1 MDFPFVRLMTS
12 FAFTSSPIGSFI
24 FIWTWPY
31 SFRCYLNL
39 DCGSRQV
46 LKINLINLKTIRGI
60 WLVRNQGRWA
70 RNCPQ
75 NTEELI
81 QGRRQRQKRRQ
92 KTMIWL
98 VEWRKLI
105 VLHVRHALEYNSLT
119 LSPNHKFSK
128 FKVLTTTWTH
138 NSKSV
143 IRYIY
148 FNNASTTPF
157 TACSVNNKECE
168 EKQLS
173 K

>member
-1 MDFPFVRLMTS
+1 MDFPFVPLMTS
-12 FAFTSSPIGSFI
+12 FAFRSSPIGSFI

-75 NTEELI
+75 NRSLFKDDVNGAKNGARK
-81 QGRRQRQKRRQ
+81 Q
-92 KTMIWL
+92 WSD
-98 VEWRKLI
+98 WKLI
-105 VLHVRHALEYNSLT
+105 VLHVRHALEYNFLT
-119 LSPNHKFSK
+119 LSPNHKLSK
-128 FKVLTTTWTH
+128 VKVLTTTWTH
-138 NSKSV
+138 NSKSF

-148 FNNASTTPF
+148 FKGASTGPF
-157 TACSVNNKECE
+157 TACSVNNKGCK